1 MKKVLDI
8 LKNKSYNLKRNFIEF
23 RFLLFKILQKIIITE
38 KKNGRKSKTNP
49 DLFADKS

>member
-8 LKNKSYNLKRNFIEF
+8 LKNKSYNLKRNFIGF
-23 RFLLFKILQKIIITE
+23 RFRLFKILQKIIITE